1 MRAPQRSWS
10 SLRSGTVGDPVRV
23 AGLLVVLLLAATTA
37 GRAAAHDL
45 SPDQL
50 ANVRFDQRLGQRV
63 PPDLL
68 FRDEDGDA
76 VRLGDYFHGAP
87 VILTLNYFHCQN
99 LCPLELDG
107 LINGLNGV
115 SFTLGQDFTLVT
127 VSIDA
132 REGPADAAATKA
144 RALRGYDRPR
154 DGDSWHVLTGDQ
166 ASIDRLTDAV
176 GFQYVYDP
184 LQDDFAHPA
193 GVVVLTPVGQISRYL
208 YGLDFSANDLRLALV
223 DASAQRIGS
232 LVDRALLVCYHY
244 DPLTGRYT
252 PFALNFVRAGAA
264 MGALGLVGLLSWL
277 WRGELRSW
285 SWRRRTPG
293 AVG

>member
-1 MRAPQRSWS
+1 
-10 SLRSGTVGDPVRV
+10 VRL
-23 AGLLVVLLLAATTA
+23 AGLLLGLGLVVVGA
-37 GRAAAHDL
+37 GRAVAHDL
-45 SPDQL
+45 SPDQI

-68 FRDEDGDA
+68 FRDEDGNP
-76 VRLGDYFHGAP
+76 VRLGDYFQAQRGP
-87 VILTLNYFHCQN
+87 VILSLNYFHCQN

-115 SFTLGQDFTLVT
+115 SFGLGRDFTLVT
-127 VSIDA
+127 VSIDP
-132 REGPADAAATKA
+132 REGPADAAAIKA
-144 RALRGYDRPR
+144 RTLRGYDKP
-154 DGDSWHVLTGDQ
+154 GGAGGWHVLTGDQ
-166 ASIDRLTDAV
+166 AAIDRLTDAV

-184 LQDDFAHPA
+184 QQDDFAHPA

-208 YGLDFSANDLRLALV
+208 YGLDFSANDLRLAMV

-252 PFALNFVRAGAA
+252 LFALNFVRAAA
-264 MGALGLVGLLSWL
+264 ALGALGLVGFLGWL
-277 WRGELRSW
+277 WRGELRA
-285 SWRRRTPG
+285 RRRTPG
-293 AVG
+293 ASARGSAPGAVG

>member
-1 MRAPQRSWS
+1 MSH
-10 SLRSGTVGDPVRV
+10 VPVLSPTRV
-23 AGLLVVLLLAATTA
+23 AGLVVVLLLAAMTV
-37 GRAAAHDL
+37 GHAAAHDL

-50 ANVRFDQRLGQRV
+50 ASVRFDQQLGQRV
-63 PPDLL
+63 PPDLV
-68 FRDEDGDA
+68 FRDEDGNP
-76 VRLGDYFHGAP
+76 VRLGEYFHRGA

-127 VSIDA
+127 VSIDP
-132 REGPADAAATKA
+132 REGPADAEAIKA
-144 RALRGYDRPR
+144 RALRGYDKPR
-154 DGDSWHVLTGDQ
+154 AAGGWHLLTGGQ

-184 LQDDFAHPA
+184 LQDDYAHPA
-193 GVVVLTPVGQISRYL
+193 GVIVLTPAGQISRYL

-223 DASAQRIGS
+223 EATAQRIGS
-232 LVDRALLVCYHY
+232 IVDRALLVCYHY

-264 MGALGLVGLLSWL
+264 VGALGLVGFLSWL
-277 WRGELRSW
+277 WRGELR
-285 SWRRRTPG
+285 RKQRAGVGAPG
-293 AVG
+293 AAG